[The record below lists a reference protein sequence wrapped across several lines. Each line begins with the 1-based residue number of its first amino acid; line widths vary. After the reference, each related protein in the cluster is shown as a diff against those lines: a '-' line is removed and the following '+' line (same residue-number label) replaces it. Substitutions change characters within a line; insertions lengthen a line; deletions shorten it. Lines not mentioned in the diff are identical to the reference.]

1 MKKFAQPAI
10 LILLVGIVIYLA
22 FGGFIKRV
30 WRANQV
36 LKMADVSGV
45 GYYNLRCEDNHY
57 PGEDVEAWKKCIDIL
72 QYYEARAKREWVP
85 LIKQYQEIDC
95 KDFRYKDDALSF
107 YEYYGGGTYNAIIK
121 SRYDGYR
128 LADGSPYTL
137 EAWMKSFTDSGGNTV
152 AFSLVDLQKK
162 YYYDPYHLD
171 ADANGIPCEHLPS
184 KPLNEKDEPWRD
196 WNNKL

>member
-1 MKKFAQPAI
+1 MKKFVQPAI

-45 GYYNLRCEDNHY
+45 GYYNLRCEDSHY
-57 PGEDVEAWKKCIDIL
+57 PGDDVEAWKKCIDIL

-85 LIKQYQEIDC
+85 LIKQYREIDC
-95 KDFRYKDDALSF
+95 KDFRYKNDALSF
-107 YEYYGGGTYNAIIK
+107 YEYYGGGRYNAIIK

-128 LADGSPYTL
+128 LPDGSPYTID
-137 EAWMKSFTDSGGNTV
+137 AWMKSFSASGGNTV
-152 AFSLVDLQKK
+152 AFSMVDLLKK

-171 ADANGIPCEHLPS
+171 MDANGIPCEHLPN
-184 KPLNEKDEPWRD
+184 KPLDEQDEPWRN
-196 WNNKL
+196 WNNQL